1 MQSCQL
7 GFFLEERKIL
17 LVFALMNTLKSLFRV
32 CRAQALGG
40 DNLVP
45 LLLLI
50 PFLSFS
56 FFQGHN
62 SLECRITQ
70 IQVDL

>member
-1 MQSCQL
+1 MQSCQP
-7 GFFLEERKIL
+7 GFFLGGRKIL
-17 LVFALMNTLKSLFRV
+17 LVFALMSTLKNLVQV
-32 CRAQALGG
+32 CRAQALGER
-40 DNLVP
+40 NLMP

-50 PFLSFS
+50 LFLSFS

-62 SLECRITQ
+62 NLECRITQ